1 MENFP
6 KTEENSS
13 EKNLKVNSE
22 GKKYEY
28 EKDGVYYG
36 GDYLAEPPQELNIN
50 A

>member
-1 MENFP
+1 METFP
-6 KTEENSS
+6 KPEDNKE
-13 EKNLKVNSE
+13 NLKENAE

-36 GDYLAEPPQELNIN
+36 GDYLQEPPQEIHIE